1 MKTDEQLIE
10 EYIKTIKTAHNNTKK
25 LFAIGFIGINGVGKS
40 FVAKKLAEKIDLFIG
55 SNDDIRRFLNNE
67 GFKGASPNQEL
78 LQRIAEA
85 SGDWVYKNNI
95 SHIIDADLIKFQE
108 KARAIA
114 KQNGAKLFLVHL
126 TCSEKIIL
134 ERLQKRQQEISVNP
148 QNNLSRV
155 GVEEYLKRK
164 GIHET
169 TTIQDVFFKID
180 TGLKIDPQIEELI
193 NKLKQEKVL

>member
-1 MKTDEQLIE
+1 
-10 EYIKTIKTAHNNTKK
+10 
-25 LFAIGFIGINGVGKS
+25 
-40 FVAKKLAEKIDLFIG
+40 
-55 SNDDIRRFLNNE
+55 
-67 GFKGASPNQEL
+67 
-78 LQRIAEA
+78 
-85 SGDWVYKNNI
+85 DWVYKNNI